1 MIFHCG
7 FIFISLVNFNKIN
20 SKKIK
25 FDLMSYSESDNR
37 LMSNNLSPWGCFE
50 DFCRKKK
57 KKNVSLGLKLFIKF
71 MFRYSLDSHIELQ

>member
-1 MIFHCG
+1 MKGAGKKNHF
-7 FIFISLVNFNKIN
+7 VN

-37 LMSNNLSPWGCFE
+37 LMSSNLSPWGCFE

-57 KKNVSLGLKLFIKF
+57 KHFSWFKALYKIYVQIFP
-71 MFRYSLDSHIELQ
+71 

>member
-1 MIFHCG
+1 MKGTGKKNHF
-7 FIFISLVNFNKIN
+7 VN

-37 LMSNNLSPWGCFE
+37 LMSSNLSPWGCFE

-57 KKNVSLGLKLFIKF
+57 KFSWFKALYKIYVQIFP
-71 MFRYSLDSHIELQ
+71 

>member
-1 MIFHCG
+1 MKGAGKKNHF
-7 FIFISLVNFNKIN
+7 VN

-50 DFCRKKK
+50 DVCRKKK
-57 KKNVSLGLKLFIKF
+57 KKTRFSWFKALYKIYVQTFP
-71 MFRYSLDSHIELQ
+71 

>member
-1 MIFHCG
+1 MKGAGKKNHF
-7 FIFISLVNFNKIN
+7 VN

-57 KKNVSLGLKLFIKF
+57 KKHASLGLKLFIKF

>member
-1 MIFHCG
+1 MKGAGKKNHF
-7 FIFISLVNFNKIN
+7 IN

-57 KKNVSLGLKLFIKF
+57 KKRFSWFKALYKIYVQIFP
-71 MFRYSLDSHIELQ
+71 

>member
-1 MIFHCG
+1 
-7 FIFISLVNFNKIN
+7 
-20 SKKIK
+20 
-25 FDLMSYSESDNR
+25 MSYSESDNR

>member
-1 MIFHCG
+1 MKGAGKKNHF
-7 FIFISLVNFNKIN
+7 VN

-50 DFCRKKK
+50 DFCRGKKK
-57 KKNVSLGLKLFIKF
+57 KTRFSWFKALYKIYVQTFP
-71 MFRYSLDSHIELQ
+71 

>member
-1 MIFHCG
+1 MKGAGKKNHF
-7 FIFISLVNFNKIN
+7 VN

-37 LMSNNLSPWGCFE
+37 LMSSNLSPWGCFE

-57 KKNVSLGLKLFIKF
+57 NSLGLKLFIKF

>member
-1 MIFHCG
+1 MKGAGKKNHF
-7 FIFISLVNFNKIN
+7 IN

-57 KKNVSLGLKLFIKF
+57 KKKRFSWFKALYKIYVQIFP
-71 MFRYSLDSHIELQ
+71 

>member
-1 MIFHCG
+1 MKGAWKKNHF
-7 FIFISLVNFNKIN
+7 IN